1 MALPEDESPN
11 AHVST
16 GLPNS
21 ESTRTSVTSVARSNV
36 ACVQVVQGSSLI
48 SMPSPVV
55 APVGSGVDLGVGSDA
70 STGCPHEPDLGTY
83 RDPPFELPPTPE

>member
-11 AHVST
+11 AGVSN
-16 GLPNS
+16 GLTS
-21 ESTRTSVTSVARSNV
+21 LESTPTSVTSVARSDV

-55 APVGSGVDLGVGSDA
+55 APVGSRVDLGVGSDA
-70 STGCPHEPDLGTY
+70 STGCRHEPDHSTY